1 MNKSFYSQYASF
13 LDHFILEAL
22 HEDIQDGDFSIL
34 ASFSKKTE
42 GKLVLKLKESAIIAG
57 VDLAE
62 KIYFEYDNSIR
73 LSIYAEDG
81 VLAHAG
87 DTVFS
92 VEGSVQS
99 LLATERLVLNCMQRM
114 SGIATLTHSLVQK
127 VAHTPCKLLDT
138 RKTTPN
144 FRYPEKWA
152 VLIGGGENHR
162 MGLFDMIMLKDN
174 HVDFC
179 GGIEPT
185 LNKAFK
191 YLNDNSLQI
200 PVIVETRSL
209 KEVKECLS
217 FPQLHRILLDNM
229 SIELLQEAV
238 ALVDGKIP
246 TEASG
251 NITEKNLVAIA
262 ETGVN
267 YASLGAL
274 THSAQNIDMSLV
286 TV

>member
-13 LDHFILEAL
+13 LDHFIWEAL
-22 HEDIQDGDFSIL
+22 HEDMQDGDFSIL
-34 ASFSKKTE
+34 ASFSKQTE

>member
-13 LDHFILEAL
+13 LDHFISEAL
-22 HEDIQDGDFSIL
+22 HEDIQVGDFSSL
-34 ASFSKKTE
+34 ASFSKQTE

-62 KIYFEYDNSIR
+62 KIYSQYDNSIR

-81 VLAHAG
+81 VLARAE

-185 LNKAFK
+185 LKKAFK